1 MEKLKR
7 TRKTIGITQNEA
19 AHLLGVSRRTYQT
32 YESVHTGHISPEQEK
47 ELERL
52 VEMIEAYSIFDKTH
66 GVLGRKTIVEGV
78 RDVLKNYPKVTCAYL
93 FGSYARKEAGPKSD
107 IDLIVVLDEDM
118 GLEFFGMVA
127 DLEERLNK
135 NVDVVTH
142 HQLAASPNLLSMV
155 LKEGVKIYG

>member
-1 MEKLKR
+1 MERLKQV
-7 TRKTIGITQNEA
+7 RKMMGLTQNEA
-19 AHLLGVSRRTYQT
+19 AHILGISRRTYQT
-32 YESVHTGHISPEQEK
+32 YESILPEQISTK
-47 ELERL
+47 QKKDFERL
-52 VEMIEAYSIFDKTH
+52 VEMFESYSIFDKEH
-66 GVLGRKTIVEGV
+66 GVLGRKTIVAGV
-78 RDVLKNYPKVTCAYL
+78 RDVLQKYPKVTCAYL

-135 NVDVVTH
+135 SVDVVTH
-142 HQLAASPNLLSMV
+142 HQLAASLNLLSMV